1 MFFSAPPVIEATTFA
16 ELPAKWKPTTPD
28 AGWVAGQPAGTPS
41 QTLLEGP
48 SFDLN
53 GNLYCV
59 DIPNG
64 RIFRI
69 PPSGNFELVTEY
81 DGWPNGL
88 KVHQDGRLFVADFK
102 RGLVTVDPDTGK
114 VTPFL
119 ERHGVEHFKALND
132 LFFAANGDLYFTD
145 QGTTGL
151 QDATGRLFRVTP
163 DAKITCLLD
172 NVPSPNGVVMD
183 LEERC
188 VYLAVTRANAVWRVP
203 MDRNGNA
210 TKVGVFVQL
219 SGGAG
224 PDGLALDA
232 QGGLA
237 IAHVGLGS
245 VWLVDRYGEPT
256 ARIRAGDHRH
266 TTNVAFGGPDRKALY
281 ITESSSATILTAEV
295 PVPGKPMFSHH

>member
-16 ELPAKWKPTTPD
+16 ELPARWKPD
-28 AGWVAGQPAGTPS
+28 VHNAGWVAGQPTGTPT

-48 SFDLN
+48 SFDRQ

-69 PPSGNFELVTEY
+69 SPSGEFELVVEY

-102 RGLVTVDPDTGK
+102 RGLVIVDPDSGK

-119 ERHGVEHFKALND
+119 ERYGVEHFKALND

-151 QDATGRLFRVTP
+151 QDPTGRLFRVTP
-163 DAKITCLLD
+163 DNRITCLLD

-224 PDGLALDA
+224 PDGLALDSK
-232 QGGLA
+232 GGLA

-266 TTNVAFGGPDRKALY
+266 TTNLAFGGIDGKTLF
-281 ITESSSATILTAEV
+281 ITESGSATILTAEV